1 MWQKQHIYF
10 RRQILP
16 DASAES
22 DSMAS
27 EWGTGWKALETL
39 STKQMER
46 VKSKD
51 KTR

>member
-10 RRQILP
+10 CRQILP

-22 DSMAS
+22 DSKAS
-27 EWGTGWKALETL
+27 EWDTGWKAMETP

-46 VKSKD
+46 AKSKD